1 MITMQFKKRLFFGIC
16 LTLATVCVACQSKVT
31 APTETPKPTNTTEK
45 PIKKD
50 AKTLAAE
57 KEAAVSKK
65 ITKMVGK
72 MTLEEKV
79 GQLFLV
85 RVPETHQIEDIT
97 KFHLGGYVL
106 FSRDMD
112 GETRESLKQKIASYQ
127 AKSKVPLLIASDE
140 EGGTVSRLSRGNDL
154 VNTAFPSPQ
163 ELYRSGGW
171 QAIKDDI
178 INKAEIFKYYG
189 IQTGLA
195 PVADVSTDSASFIYD
210 RTIGLPREGTVEY
223 VERSVKEMHKQNIG
237 STLKHFPG
245 YGNNRDSHVE
255 IVRDTRPLKELEKN
269 DFLPF
274 IAGIKAGADSVLV
287 SHNIINA
294 IDKEQPASISKPVH
308 DLLRQQL
315 GFKGV
320 IMTDDMDMAGLAD
333 FTSQTEAGFKA
344 IEAGNDL
351 VLSSSYAQQIPFILA
366 KVKAGEL
373 SEATIETAAA
383 RVLKWKYDLGLVTLN
398 D

>member
-1 MITMQFKKRLFFGIC
+1 MKLKKRLFFGIC
-16 LTLATVCVACQSKVT
+16 LALATVCVACQSKVT
-31 APTETPKPTNTTEK
+31 APTKTTKPINTAEK

-57 KEAAVSKK
+57 KEAALSKK

-127 AKSKVPLLIASDE
+127 TKSKVPLLIASDE

-154 VNTAFPSPQ
+154 ADTAFPSPQ

-210 RTIGLPREGTVEY
+210 RTIGLPREGTAEY

-255 IVRDTRPLKELEKN
+255 IVTDTRPLTELEKT

-366 KVKAGEL
+366 KVNAGEL
-373 SEATIETAAA
+373 SEATIETATV
-383 RVLKWKYDLGLVTLN
+383 RVLKWKYDLGLINLSS
-398 D
+398 

>member
-1 MITMQFKKRLFFGIC
+1 
-16 LTLATVCVACQSKVT
+16 
-31 APTETPKPTNTTEK
+31 
-45 PIKKD
+45 
-50 AKTLAAE
+50 
-57 KEAAVSKK
+57 
-65 ITKMVGK
+65 MVGK

-195 PVADVSTDSASFIYD
+195 PVADVSTNSASFIYD

-223 VERSVKEMHKQNIG
+223 VVRSVKEMHKQNIG

-245 YGNNRDSHVE
+245 YGNNRFTCRNCQGYTSTD
-255 IVRDTRPLKELEKN
+255 RARKN

-274 IAGIKAGADSVLV
+274 TAGIKAGADSVLV

-333 FTSQTEAGFKA
+333 FTSRTEAGFKA

>member
-1 MITMQFKKRLFFGIC
+1 MKLKKRLFFGIC
-16 LTLATVCVACQSKVT
+16 LALATVCVACQSKVT
-31 APTETPKPTNTTEK
+31 APTKTTKPINTAEK

-57 KEAAVSKK
+57 KEAALSKK

-127 AKSKVPLLIASDE
+127 TKSKVPLLIASDE

-154 VNTAFPSPQ
+154 ADTAFPSPQ
-163 ELYRSGGW
+163 DLYRSGGW

-210 RTIGLPREGTVEY
+210 RTIGLPREGTAEY

-255 IVRDTRPLKELEKN
+255 IVTDTRPLTELEKT

-366 KVKAGEL
+366 KVNAGEL
-373 SEATIETAAA
+373 SEATIETATV
-383 RVLKWKYDLGLVTLN
+383 RVLKWKYDLGLINLSS
-398 D
+398 